1 MITSSAM
8 RRPALAALAA
18 ESMWYTTDRWQEAQP
33 GGRSPSNTRL
43 VTHGTHLHGHTMRGK
58 HQARR
63 PILLLRS
70 VNQMAPSGPVVMKAE
85 VLSDVGSGNSL
96 IVPVGVMRPILP
108 GSVNPRLRYGT
119 AVMSSEELL
128 GGSGNSLIVPVGVM
142 RPILP
147 LSPLVFGMLTTSVN
161 QRALSGPVV
170 MLVGWLPDG
179 SGNSLIVPVGVMR
192 PILPLWSSVNQRLPS
207 GPAVMPNTLLR
218 VGTGN
223 SLMWPAGVMR
233 PILPGSVNQRLP
245 SGPAVM
251 PLA

>member
-58 HQARR
+58 HQAR
-63 PILLLRS
+63 
-70 VNQMAPSGPVVMKAE
+70 
-85 VLSDVGSGNSL
+85 
-96 IVPVGVMRPILP
+96 
-108 GSVNPRLRYGT
+108 
-119 AVMSSEELL
+119 
-128 GGSGNSLIVPVGVM
+128 

-207 GPAVMPNTLLR
+207 GPAVMPNKLLR

-223 SLMWPAGVMR
+223 SLIWPAGVMRPILPTSVPLCRLGIISVNQMAPSGPVVISLAKLLDDSENSLIWPAGVMR

>member
-63 PILLLRS
+63 AILLLRS

-108 GSVNPRLRYGT
+108 GSVNQRLPSSP

-147 LSPLVFGMLTTSVN
+147 VMVTLSCWVLGLVSESESAAPG
-161 QRALSGPVV
+161 AVV
-170 MLVGWLPDG
+170 VSSRWVVGVGLRIA
-179 SGNSLIVPVGVMR
+179 LIVP
-192 PILPLWSSVNQRLPS
+192 
-207 GPAVMPNTLLR
+207 LR
-218 VGTGN
+218 
-223 SLMWPAGVMR
+223 
-233 PILPGSVNQRLP
+233 
-245 SGPAVM
+245 
-251 PLA
+251 

>member
-43 VTHGTHLHGHTMRGK
+43 VTHGTHLHGHAMRGK

-70 VNQMAPSGPVVMKAE
+70 VNQRALSGPVVMKAE

-108 GSVNPRLRYGT
+108 VSVNPEVR
-119 AVMSSEELL
+119 
-128 GGSGNSLIVPVGVM
+128 
-142 RPILP
+142 
-147 LSPLVFGMLTTSVN
+147 
-161 QRALSGPVV
+161 
-170 MLVGWLPDG
+170 
-179 SGNSLIVPVGVMR
+179 
-192 PILPLWSSVNQRLPS
+192 S
-207 GPAVMPNTLLR
+207 GPAVMTSRGLLDR
-218 VGTGN
+218 N
-223 SLMWPAGVMR
+223 K
-233 PILPGSVNQRLP
+233 N
-245 SGPAVM
+245 
-251 PLA
+251 

>member
-70 VNQMAPSGPVVMKAE
+70 VNQMAPSGPLVMKAE
-85 VLSDVGSGNSL
+85 VLSDV
-96 IVPVGVMRPILP
+96 
-108 GSVNPRLRYGT
+108 
-119 AVMSSEELL
+119 
-128 GGSGNSLIVPVGVM
+128 
-142 RPILP
+142 
-147 LSPLVFGMLTTSVN
+147 
-161 QRALSGPVV
+161 
-170 MLVGWLPDG
+170 G

-207 GPAVMPNTLLR
+207 GPAVMPNKLLR
-218 VGTGN
+218 AGTGN
-223 SLMWPAGVMR
+223 SLIWPAGVMR
-233 PILPGSVNQRLP
+233 PILPTSVPLCRLGIISANHTPP
-245 SGPAVM
+245 SPPALISFAHLLYLSTTS
-251 PLA
+251 PIS